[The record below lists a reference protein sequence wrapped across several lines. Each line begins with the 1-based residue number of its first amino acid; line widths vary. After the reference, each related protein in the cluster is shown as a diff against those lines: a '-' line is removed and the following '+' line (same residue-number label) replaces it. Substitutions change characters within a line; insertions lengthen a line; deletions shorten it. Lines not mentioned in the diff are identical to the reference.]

1 MKKEKLATD
10 TPKKKLRLDVETL
23 RLLELGTVLGGL
35 EGQGT
40 CGETK
45 VASGCA

>member
-23 RLLELGTVLGGL
+23 RLLELSTALGGV
-35 EGQGT
+35 EGNLG
-40 CGETK
+40 CETRL
-45 VASGCA
+45 ASGCA

>member
-23 RLLELGTVLGGL
+23 RLLELSTALGGV
-35 EGQGT
+35 EGHLG
-40 CGETK
+40 CETRL
-45 VASGCA
+45 ASGCA